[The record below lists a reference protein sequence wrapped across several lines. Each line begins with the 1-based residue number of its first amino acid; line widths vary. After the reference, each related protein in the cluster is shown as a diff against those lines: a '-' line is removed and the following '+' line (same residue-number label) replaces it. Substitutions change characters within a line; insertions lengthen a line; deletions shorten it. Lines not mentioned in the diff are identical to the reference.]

1 MRVRVIKHYKPLL
14 RGECD
19 GPWFLVRS
27 VDDDADRRRVE
38 SGDVDDIVA
47 AVAPVE
53 VSWVRINGDVVEDEV
68 TAVLTR
74 V

>member
-1 MRVRVIKHYKPLL
+1 MRVIKHYKPLL
-14 RGECD
+14 WGECD
-19 GPWFLVRS
+19 GPGFLVWS
-27 VDDDADRRRVE
+27 VDDNADRCRVE

-47 AVAPVE
+47 AVTPVE

-68 TAVLTR
+68 TAMLTC